1 MGYLQRKHTKDQKYE
16 INRLEMEMRDASAAY
31 ERKNADKPDK
41 QFKSSICYFS
51 TPLTFYFKNQ
61 DESGDSIPI

>member
-1 MGYLQRKHTKDQKYE
+1 
-16 INRLEMEMRDASAAY
+16 MEMRDASAAY